1 MALSDLTPR
10 EQDVIL
16 RCLRA
21 AAEGPFFPDWEF
33 HTLFGLHRAE
43 VAAIAAR
50 WPTVD
55 DSAEDAQLAINNSL
69 NMLLGYPHGEPAAF
83 RERIGET
90 VEEVERIY
98 DKWRQS
104 CQSAG

>member
-10 EQDVIL
+10 EQDVLL

-33 HTLFGLHRAE
+33 HTLFGLQRAE

-50 WPTVD
+50 WPAVD
-55 DSAEDAQLAINNSL
+55 HSAVEVQVAINNSL
-69 NMLLGYPHGEPAAF
+69 VNLLWYPHGEPEAF
-83 RERIGET
+83 RERVGET
-90 VEEVERIY
+90 AEEVERTY
-98 DKWRQS
+98 NKWRQ
-104 CQSAG
+104 